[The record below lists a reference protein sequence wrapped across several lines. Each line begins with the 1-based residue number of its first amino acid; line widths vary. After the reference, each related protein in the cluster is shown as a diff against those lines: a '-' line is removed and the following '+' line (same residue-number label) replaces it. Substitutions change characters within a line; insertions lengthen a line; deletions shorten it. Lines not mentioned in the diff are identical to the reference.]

1 MLKRNEVNNL
11 CAGKT
16 LQIAI
21 DGPAGAGK
29 STVAKEIAG
38 RMGLKYLDT
47 GAMYRA
53 LTYQVLRHG
62 LDPADEQSVTQ
73 LVEKTTISFAAEQ
86 NRRILCDGE
95 DVTDKIRLSEVTAQ
109 VSAVSSYARVRQRM
123 VQLQQSIAECSDVVM
138 DGRDIGT
145 VVLPQASV
153 KIFLTA
159 SLLERSKRRWTELGE
174 DASVKTMDDIA
185 AELAERDRWDSQR
198 KISPLKPAEDAYI
211 LDTTGKSVDKIVEII
226 LAMAQTSRG
235 RET

>member
-1 MLKRNEVNNL
+1 
-11 CAGKT
+11 
-16 LQIAI
+16 
-21 DGPAGAGK
+21 
-29 STVAKEIAG
+29 VAKEIAG

>member
-1 MLKRNEVNNL
+1 M